1 MKVVF
6 STRFRED
13 LNEASD
19 HYRRVSERLAA
30 DFGERVKSVVRA
42 IATWRGGDHAGPH
55 GFPCRRRRP
64 FPYLV
69 YYEVSDETLHVLAL
83 VHARRHPDH
92 LSEVGGGGGD
102 GA

>member
-13 LNEASD
+13 LNEASE
-19 HYRRVSERLAA
+19 HYRRASGRLAV
-30 DFGERVKSVVRA
+30 DFVERVKSVVRT
-42 IATWRGGDHAGPH
+42 IAAWRGGDHVGPH
-55 GFPCRRRRP
+55 GFPCRRCRP

-69 YYEVSDETLHVLAL
+69 YYEFSDETLRVLAL

-92 LSEVGGGGGD
+92 LSGMGGGGGD
-102 GA
+102 GP